1 MARLDAG
8 ALRTE
13 RLHHGYFALG
23 PFCRLHTG
31 AVGRRRGATTECQ
44 VAEPTRDFNVMTR
57 RGVCAA
63 TVNVCT
69 GSETLAPPGDSII
82 YVISRPSFSRPPP
95 SFEWGRRVEP
105 PSSASKP

>member
-23 PFCRLHTG
+23 PLRRLHTG

-57 RGVCAA
+57 RGVCGDRQRLHW
-63 TVNVCT
+63 VGN
-69 GSETLAPPGDSII
+69 PGTA
-82 YVISRPSFSRPPP
+82 
-95 SFEWGRRVEP
+95 W
-105 PSSASKP
+105 